1 MPMPLQIDT
10 YITVCYALILFLF
23 FFSAA
28 KLMLTPIL
36 FPNPRMRLS
45 LCLKISN
52 ILLTMKGYIC
62 TAMQLFVG
70 PLTTRSIVN
79 KDARHLYNTKESD
92 RYKKVNVLVALETIC
107 AWGGGGG
114 FNCRKL
120 LFFFKFIEDS
130 FKRVY
135 NLWEKTPFMKRSRL
149 SGSHLLYQNIFSFDK
164 IRPNFE
170 VVIRLRITFICREL
184 MAINRQ

>member
-120 LFFFKFIEDS
+120 LFFL
-130 FKRVY
+130 
-135 NLWEKTPFMKRSRL
+135 NLLKILLKEFTIYGRRHHLWRDLDCRGATFYIKTYFL
-149 SGSHLLYQNIFSFDK
+149 STKYDQTLK
-164 IRPNFE
+164 W
-170 VVIRLRITFICREL
+170 
-184 MAINRQ
+184 